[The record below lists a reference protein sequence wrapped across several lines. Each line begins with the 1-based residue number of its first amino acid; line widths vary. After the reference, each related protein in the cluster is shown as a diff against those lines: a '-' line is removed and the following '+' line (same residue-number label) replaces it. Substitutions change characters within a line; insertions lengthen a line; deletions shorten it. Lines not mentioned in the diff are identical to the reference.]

1 MSKNIYQNRYEHLLD
16 LIARHG
22 GQTAVADKLGVTKQ
36 YIHLISVNDP
46 KRVKNIGHKMA
57 RKIEEAFGL
66 PINSIDDEMGGK
78 EPQDGLSIEIP
89 LLNLVLAINRAPE
102 HDDMVQQLRL
112 SKRWIR
118 QRTEASSFEQL
129 ARIELAG
136 DHMEPTLVN
145 GSTLLV
151 DTAIR
156 KIEGAAVY
164 VLAREA
170 EIFVRRVQK
179 NIDGSFAVTSDNPAY
194 QPEAIDSLL
203 KAGIVVCGRVVAAL
217 NPRKT

>member
-1 MSKNIYQNRYEHLLD
+1 MSKNIYQNRFEHLLD

-36 YIHLISVNDP
+36 YIHLISKADP
-46 KRVKNIGHKMA
+46 KNIGNKMA
-57 RKIEEAFGL
+57 RKIEETFGL
-66 PINSIDDEMGGK
+66 PINSIDNEMGGK
-78 EPQDGLSIEIP
+78 EPQQESASIDIP
-89 LLNLVLAINRAPE
+89 LLNLVLAISRAPE
-102 HDDMVQQLRL
+102 FDDMVQQLRL

-118 QRTEASSFEQL
+118 QHTEATSFEQL
-129 ARIELAG
+129 ARIELRG
-136 DHMEPTLVN
+136 DHMAPTLAN
-145 GSTLLV
+145 GSTLLI

-156 KIEGAAVY
+156 RIEGAAVY
-164 VLAREA
+164 VLIREA

-179 NIDGSFAVTSDNPAY
+179 NIDGSYALSSDNPAY
-194 QPEAIDSLL
+194 QPEVISDPL

>member
-1 MSKNIYQNRYEHLLD
+1 MSKNIYQNRFEHLLD

-36 YIHLISVNDP
+36 YIHLISKADP
-46 KRVKNIGHKMA
+46 KNIGHKMA
-57 RKIEEAFGL
+57 RKIEEIFGL
-66 PINSIDDEMGGK
+66 PINSIDDPIAK
-78 EPQDGLSIEIP
+78 ESQKEDAAVEIP
-89 LLNLVLAINRAPE
+89 LLNLVLAIRTGPGP
-102 HDDMVQQLRL
+102 DDMVQQLRL

-118 QRTEASSFEQL
+118 QHTEATSFEQL
-129 ARIELAG
+129 ARIELRG
-136 DHMEPTLVN
+136 DHMAPTLAN
-145 GSTLLV
+145 GSTLLI

-156 KIEGAAVY
+156 RIEGAAVY
-164 VLAREA
+164 VLIREA

-179 NIDGSFAVTSDNPAY
+179 NIDGSYALSSDNTAY
-194 QPEAIDSLL
+194 QPEVISDPL